1 MTLFSL
7 KEPCPQ
13 FVRRKP
19 LESRKTL
26 INQGFFGYRG
36 SFPLKTDY
44 FISRFLWSI
53 LSIYSQFLR
62 LKSQMKMAFKN
73 IGTKMVRYKKAVF
86 RVFRRVIYIFTPSA
100 EHAFFAFC
108 EKIRYI
114 RFFLLYHF
122 EIIISIEMRNFHIFF
137 DFARMILFV

>member
-36 SFPLKTDY
+36 SFPLY
-44 FISRFLWSI
+44 GSR
-53 LSIYSQFLR
+53 R
-62 LKSQMKMAFKN
+62 L
-73 IGTKMVRYKKAVF
+73 GGEVEDDAV
-86 RVFRRVIYIFTPSA
+86 YA
-100 EHAFFAFC
+100 
-108 EKIRYI
+108 
-114 RFFLLYHF
+114 
-122 EIIISIEMRNFHIFF
+122 F
-137 DFARMILFV
+137 DFGEDS